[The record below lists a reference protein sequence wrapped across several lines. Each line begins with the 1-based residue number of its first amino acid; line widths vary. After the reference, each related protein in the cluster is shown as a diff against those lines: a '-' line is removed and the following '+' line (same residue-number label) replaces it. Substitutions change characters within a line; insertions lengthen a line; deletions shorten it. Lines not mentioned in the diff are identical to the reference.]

1 MKVIFIKDVK
11 GLGRVG
17 EVAQVADG
25 YASNFL
31 MPKGLAKPYSSTEA
45 KKIEQIEVLRQK
57 HAQDQEQVFAKLA
70 KYLESKVISVS
81 RRANEKGVLFASIT
95 GHDIFTLLS
104 RELSQDP
111 ELTKALGHLKESS
124 IILDE
129 HIKSVGKYKVPIK
142 LGPSKRDINLQILAE

>member
-81 RRANEKGVLFASIT
+81 RRVT
-95 GHDIFTLLS
+95 R
-104 RELSQDP
+104 REFYSPLSQV
-111 ELTKALGHLKESS
+111 TTSS
-124 IILDE
+124 LYFP
-129 HIKSVGKYKVPIK
+129 G
-142 LGPSKRDINLQILAE
+142 NLVRIQS